1 MKKILYF
8 IVPVIIFFLSSCN
21 LLDKKDDNNSNDPN
35 VVKGSSN
42 IPINQ
47 VDNSAPILIYSGGNP
62 VDVGGGTVKVKKVEN
77 DITTLTITADLTKDA
92 KLAKLNSI
100 IPSSMKDNTGKVN
113 TDVRFKITDAG
124 IQDYVLKDKPHTIAK
139 FDCKVGD
146 KYEFT
151 RSDGVK
157 ITRTVT
163 EKTDQNDFSYGL
175 MYIKTIKT
183 EESSSPGIKK
193 IVYRTNHKFGLVY
206 VEMTFEDNS
215 VLSTVLYPTYS
226 N

>member
-1 MKKILYF
+1 MKKILYLLL
-8 IVPVIIFFLSSCN
+8 PVIIFLLSSCH
-21 LLDKKDDNNSNDPN
+21 LLDKKDDDNSNDPN
-35 VVKGSSN
+35 VVNGSSS
-42 IPINQ
+42 IPMNQ
-47 VDNSAPILIYSGGNP
+47 IGNSSPIRIYSGNSSI
-62 VDVGGGTVKVKKVEN
+62 DVGGTVTVKKVEN
-77 DITTLTITADLTKDA
+77 GITTLTISADLTKDT

-100 IPSSMKDNTGKVN
+100 IPSSMKDNTGKIN

-124 IQDYVLKDKPHTIAK
+124 IQDFVLKDKPHTIAK

-151 RSDGVK
+151 RNDGVT

-175 MYIKTIKT
+175 YYIKTIKT
-183 EESSSPGIKK
+183 EESASPGIKK

-215 VLSTVLYPTYS
+215 VLSTYLYPTY
-226 N
+226 NN